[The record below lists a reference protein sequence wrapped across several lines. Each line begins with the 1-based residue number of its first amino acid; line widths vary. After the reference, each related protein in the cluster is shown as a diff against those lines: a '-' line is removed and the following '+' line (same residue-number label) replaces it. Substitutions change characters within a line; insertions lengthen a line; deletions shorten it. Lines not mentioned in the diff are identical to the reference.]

1 MTNWTYTICSWNR
14 TRSYVGDLLY
24 PGEDARVLEG
34 IQADRMGFLP
44 DGVESSERNSFGEDR
59 SWVKMILENLSSTP
73 RPRGKILQSHL

>member
-14 TRSYVGDLLY
+14 THSYVGDLLY

-34 IQADRMGFLP
+34 IQADRMGILP

-73 RPRGKILQSHL
+73 RPRGKILQRHL